1 MRIAKEFKKTLEALE
16 ILRGDIE
23 QHISIMKDDREELFD
38 SRSERWQEYEIA
50 NDFQEDTDELDSF
63 RDEIES
69 LFTEIDD
76 KIEEIKEL

>member
-38 SRSERWQEYEIA
+38 SRSERWQESEIA
-50 NDFQEDTDELDSF
+50 NDFQEDTDKLDSF

>member
-38 SRSERWQEYEIA
+38 SRSERWQESEIA